1 MAIKYYIKGFCAD
14 SFEDSYENGEET
26 RSSSCWDANDL
37 HLTSKPVF
45 DSVEEIQKYILEE
58 NCFDVEK
65 NMKYWDRQDCN
76 TDDNPYLG
84 EYWNAVMVDE
94 NNCEVNDDEEIYQD
108 WKEGK
113 CNLWACHLHLTVGKV
128 DITDLE
134 MDPEE

>member
-1 MAIKYYIKGFCAD
+1 MAIKYYIKSFYAD
-14 SFEDSYENGEET
+14 SYEDSYEDGEET
-26 RSSSCWDANDL
+26 RASSCWDANDL

-45 DSVEEIQKYILEE
+45 DSVEEIQKYILAE

-65 NMKYWDRQDCN
+65 NMKYWDRADCN
-76 TDDNPYLG
+76 TDDDPYLA

-94 NNCEVNDDEEIYQD
+94 DNYEVNDDEEIYQD

-113 CNLWACHLHLTVGKV
+113 CKLWACHLHLTVGKV

>member
-1 MAIKYYIKGFCAD
+1 MIKYYIKSFFAD
-14 SFEDSYENGEET
+14 SYEDSYENGEET
-26 RSSSCWDANDL
+26 RSDSCWDASDL

-65 NMKYWDRQDCN
+65 NMKYWDRADCN
-76 TDDNPYLG
+76 TDDDPYLA

-94 NNCEVNDDEEIYQD
+94 DNYEADEEAIED
-108 WKEGK
+108 WKKGERQ
-113 CNLWACHLHLTVGKV
+113 LWACHLHLTVGKV

-134 MDPEE
+134 MDPE